1 MQFKDQVNDLRRV
14 HTLLDV
20 AGQGDLVDT
29 YLIRWLV
36 LQLVLESKLC
46 RLILNAKV
54 DRLHNS
60 SGR

>member
-1 MQFKDQVNDLRRV
+1 MQFKDQINDLRRV

-20 AGQGDLVDT
+20 AGQGYLVDT